1 MPRRGWPEG
10 SSTRQ
15 RADIFLVKHGHAA
28 SREEAQAAIR
38 AGLVKAGGQI
48 VTKPAQMLVDGIEIQ
63 YRPAHPYVSRGAL
76 KLVAAL
82 DRFGLSPVNRIC
94 LDVGSSTGGFTQVL
108 LERSATR
115 VYCVDV
121 GHGQLDA
128 KLLGTGRVA
137 LLEGVNARHLG
148 RSQIPE
154 TPAVITAD
162 LSFISL
168 RQALGPALSLGAPGA
183 WAVLL
188 VKPQFEAGPDAVP
201 RDGIVRDEAVRQ
213 SALADVTRWIVA
225 QGWEEIGAIESPI
238 TGKEG
243 NREFLLAVRK
253 SAPRGD

>member
-1 MPRRGWPEG
+1 MPRRGSPDG
-10 SSTRQ
+10 SSLGL

-48 VTKPAQMLVDGIEIQ
+48 VTKPAQLLKDGAEIQ
-63 YRPAHPYVSRGAL
+63 YRRAHSYVSRGGV
-76 KLVAAL
+76 KLTAAL
-82 DRFGLSPVNRIC
+82 DRFGLSPADCVC
-94 LDVGSSTGGFTQVL
+94 LDIGSSTGGFTQVL
-108 LERSATR
+108 LDRGAAR

-128 KLLGTGRVA
+128 KLQATGKVV
-137 LLEGVNARHLG
+137 LLEGVNARRLG
-148 RSQIPE
+148 QSQIPE
-154 TPAVITAD
+154 APAVVTGD

-168 RQALGPALSLGAPGA
+168 RQAIGPALSFARGGA

-201 RDGIVRDEAVRQ
+201 RNGVVRDQAVQQ
-213 SALADVTRWIVA
+213 SALADVTRWVVA
-225 QGWEEIGAIESPI
+225 QGWEEIGSMDSPI
-238 TGKEG
+238 TGKTG

-253 SAPRGD
+253 EI